1 MFEPYSLDGS
11 GIDFPQ
17 AFIVLR
23 KMRKHDAVRVI
34 KTWANAWA
42 TTTRYHEATIFP
54 CLFGCAC
61 GEDRQSHYAQC
72 PFLYSL
78 LLQLRPHNTP
88 SCPVKRLGLVSPDRE
103 VLLAISCTFSG
114 YHAIKRSNFVVGLAH
129 MPLDPSQ
136 RSAAH
141 ILFAEAF
148 RASALEVQLPC
159 KARLVA
165 T

>member
-1 MFEPYSLDGS
+1 MCVSDSAVAHSSLEIFHSRCTGFWTY
-11 GIDFPQ
+11 IY
-17 AFIVLR
+17 
-23 KMRKHDAVRVI
+23 
-34 KTWANAWA
+34 
-42 TTTRYHEATIFP
+42 YHI
-54 CLFGCAC
+54 GCAC

-78 LLQLRPHNTP
+78 FLQLRPHNTP

-114 YHAIKRSNFVVGLAH
+114 YHAIKRSNFVVGLSH

>member
-1 MFEPYSLDGS
+1 MFEPYSHDGS
-11 GIDFPQ
+11 GIADS
-17 AFIVLR
+17 
-23 KMRKHDAVRVI
+23 
-34 KTWANAWA
+34 
-42 TTTRYHEATIFP
+42 
-54 CLFGCAC
+54 
-61 GEDRQSHYAQC
+61 QSNYAQC
-72 PFLYSL
+72 LFLYSL

-88 SCPVKRLGLVSPDRE
+88 ACPVKRLGHVLARE

-114 YHAIKRSNFVVGLAH
+114 YHAIKRSNFVVGLSH
-129 MPLDPSQ
+129 MPLDFSQ

-148 RASALEVQLPC
+148 RTSALEVQLPC